1 MAMCQL
7 LVTSGDKVAQ
17 TIQHITRWLPKKN
30 HVCDNVSKTIIACD
44 KVATTLIAYE

>member
-1 MAMCQL
+1 M

-17 TIQHITRWLPKKN
+17 TIQHIARWLLKDN
-30 HVCDNVSKTIIACD
+30 HVCDNVSKTILACD